1 MVRALQCVP
10 QGNCCRGFYFNLD
23 TKRKFIMR
31 KSIDSRA
38 LAAVAVIACVAA
50 LAPTLAQAREGAQSV
65 GQGIKCY
72 TGTVLQADGTY
83 KVQRICYKGV

>member
-1 MVRALQCVP
+1 
-10 QGNCCRGFYFNLD
+10 
-23 TKRKFIMR
+23 MR
-31 KSIDSRA
+31 KSIASRT
-38 LAAVAVIACVAA
+38 LTAAAVIACVAA
-50 LAPTLAQAREGAQSV
+50 MAPTVAQAREGAQSV

>member
-1 MVRALQCVP
+1 VYRKAVFAS
-10 QGNCCRGFYFNLD
+10 GVYFNLD

-31 KSIDSRA
+31 KSIASRA
-38 LAAVAVIACVAA
+38 LTAAAFIACVAA
-50 LAPTLAQAREGAQSV
+50 LAPNLAQAREGAQSV